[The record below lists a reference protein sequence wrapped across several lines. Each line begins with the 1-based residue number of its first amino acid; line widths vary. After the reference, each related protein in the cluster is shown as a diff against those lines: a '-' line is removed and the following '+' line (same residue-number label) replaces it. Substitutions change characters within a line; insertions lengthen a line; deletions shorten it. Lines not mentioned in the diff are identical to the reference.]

1 MTTMELDARRI
12 ELIRKIMETDSIEV
26 LDKVKQSF
34 NRAVKATQAKNT
46 ESIPGVP
53 SSLEEVKQDIAAFEA
68 ELDAGTLETVSHQE
82 VMKEV
87 RQMLASL

>member
-26 LDKVKQSF
+26 LDKMKQSF
-34 NRAVKATQAKNT
+34 NRTLKTVQSK
-46 ESIPGVP
+46 EVEPISGIP
-53 SSLEEVKQDIAAFEA
+53 STLEEVRQDIAAFEA
-68 ELDAGTLETVSHQE
+68 ELDAGTLETVSHKE
-82 VMKEV
+82 VMKDV

>member
-1 MTTMELDARRI
+1 MSTIELDTRRM

-34 NRAVKATQAKNT
+34 NRAVKAVQTKNAGA
-46 ESIPGVP
+46 ILGVP

-68 ELDAGTLETVSHQE
+68 DLDAGVLETVSHQD
-82 VMKEV
+82 VMKDV
-87 RQMLASL
+87 CQMLASL

>member
-12 ELIRKIMETDSIEV
+12 ELIRKIMETDSLEV

-34 NRAVKATQAKNT
+34 NRAVKAVQAKST
-46 ESIPGVP
+46 EPIPGVP

-68 ELDAGTLETVSHQE
+68 DIDAGRLETVSHQDT
-82 VMKEV
+82 MKEV